1 MKRWVVGL
9 MCLAALSAGAQEP
22 KASPVA
28 KPVDARNEYETGT
41 RLFQKKE
48 WKPALNHYNNAIK
61 ANNGFVKAYVMR
73 GATYFL
79 LDDEPKAIS
88 DLDRALEYDP
98 ENPQGLYARG
108 LLYYFKGNGKQAIK
122 DLDRFLKAQP
132 ENSRGY
138 LYRAGANYRLGNA
151 KAAVADASKAIEF
164 NPKMT
169 EAFVMRGASYMR
181 TGNLDA
187 ALVDFDVALEQQP
200 DSALAQLLRYIVTAK
215 QGKADKETLSKYA
228 ASAKD
233 RAWPYPAV
241 ELMLGRMAD
250 PTRLVAQA
258 ERDMKPRFKDEARHE
273 AWYFISEY
281 YEIIGDKNKAKQY
294 RDQVLTNELNRM
306 LAQDYITKFRFDHIK
321 E

>member
-1 MKRWVVGL
+1 MKRIL
-9 MCLAALSAGAQEP
+9 ILICLAALAVGAQEP
-22 KASPVA
+22 KASPA
-28 KPVDARNEYETGT
+28 SAPVDARKEYETGT

-73 GATYFL
+73 GTSYFL

-88 DLDRALEYDP
+88 DLDRALELDP
-98 ENPQGLYARG
+98 ENPQGLYARSV
-108 LLYYFKGNGKQAIK
+108 LYFFRGSGKESIK
-122 DLDRFLKAQP
+122 DMDRFLKYQP

-138 LYRAGANYRLGNA
+138 LYRGGANYRLGQP
-151 KAAVADASKAIEF
+151 KLTLADASKAIEF

-169 EAFVMRGASYMR
+169 EAFVLRGAAFMR

-187 ALVDFDVALEQQP
+187 ALQDFDVALEQNP
-200 DSALAQLLRYIVTAK
+200 DLALAQLLRYICTAK
-215 QGKADKETLSKYA
+215 QGKADKETLSAYA
-228 ASAKD
+228 AKAKD
-233 RAWPYPAV
+233 RSWPYPAV

-250 PTRLVAQA
+250 PTKLVAQA
-258 ERDMKPRFKDEARHE
+258 ERDMKPRFKEEARHE

-281 YEIIGDKNKAKQY
+281 YEIIGDKSKAKGF

-306 LAQDYITKFRFDHIK
+306 LSLDFMTKFRFDHIK